1 MLATSPKR
9 SSHSRF
15 LNSKDDLYCCPDVYN
30 IWLILYFVNLTGAA
44 SADQLPLHHPRRGL
58 DCRLGWTRLPWLPWW
73 LFLERLYH
81 QKGLGISAT
90 ILRILFSFKFLNH
103 LNPEHPAANA
113 LMISLVGIAV
123 KITGAEIPGLNLEVK
138 INMMQLVITV
148 EQVPDGTGRSRI
160 EDLQH
165 LGLIQVQLL
174 QLSTGRSSSTCRW
187 SLGSWSRPASPL
199 GARGEAT
206 PTCSLRWPLLS
217 TR

>member
-1 MLATSPKR
+1 MTLPSKGVGIF
-9 SSHSRF
+9 SH
-15 LNSKDDLYCCPDVYN
+15 N
-30 IWLILYFVNLTGAA
+30 
-44 SADQLPLHHPRRGL
+44 
-58 DCRLGWTRLPWLPWW
+58 
-73 LFLERLYH
+73 
-81 QKGLGISAT
+81 
-90 ILRILFSFKFLNH
+90 LRIFFSFKLLNH

-113 LMISLVGIAV
+113 LMISLLGIAV
-123 KITGAEIPGLNLEVK
+123 KVTGAKIPGLNLEVK
-138 INMMQLVITV
+138 IIMMQLVLTV

-187 SLGSWSRPASPL
+187 SLGSWSRAASP
-199 GARGEAT
+199 T